1 MWVCTKCCEDQCGCV
16 QSVVRDQCGCV
27 QSVVRDQCGCVPS
40 VNTSQGYACARCDC
54 IIVFIPSCCLATEWW
69 S

>member
-27 QSVVRDQCGCVPS
+27 QSVVRINVGVYK
-40 VNTSQGYACARCDC
+40 V
-54 IIVFIPSCCLATEWW
+54 L
-69 S
+69 